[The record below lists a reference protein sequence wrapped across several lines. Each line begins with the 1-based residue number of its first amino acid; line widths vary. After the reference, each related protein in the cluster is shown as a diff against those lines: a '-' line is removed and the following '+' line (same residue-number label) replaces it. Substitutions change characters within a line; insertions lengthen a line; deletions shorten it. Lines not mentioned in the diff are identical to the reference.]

1 MVVDRRALAGAPD
14 EADHREALARIDVQ
28 QVLLV
33 ALGIGLGECIG
44 QPVVMADQVRKQGS
58 SALQQRGFVGLRIDQ
73 RREIADEGAQAV
85 ETEWNG
91 HGTDF
96 LWPSLK
102 LR

>member
-1 MVVDRRALAGAPD
+1 M
-14 EADHREALARIDVQ
+14 Q

-33 ALGIGLGECIG
+33 ALWIGLGECFG
-44 QPVVMADQVRKQGS
+44 QPVVMADQIGEQWLS
-58 SALQQRGFVGLRIDQ
+58 LAQQRSFVGLRIDQ

-85 ETEWNG
+85 ETEWSG

-96 LWPSLK
+96 LWPNLK